1 MANPFKGMGG
11 GMPDVNKLMAKVR
24 EDGEKMQAKLDA
36 ARLDGSSG
44 GGSVKV
50 LADGHGHLLELT
62 ISPEAVD
69 PADVETLQDM
79 ILLAVR
85 EALEKSETLREA
97 EAQKMI
103 PSGIPGLNIPGL
115 F

>member
-1 MANPFKGMGG
+1 MANPFKGMG

-36 ARLDGSSG
+36 ARLDGSAG
-44 GGSVKV
+44 GGAVKAV
-50 LADGHGHLLELT
+50 ADGHGHLLELT
-62 ISPEAVD
+62 ISPEAID
-69 PADVETLQDM
+69 PEDGEMLQDT
-79 ILLAVR
+79 ILSAIR
-85 EALEKSETLREA
+85 EALAKSETLRED

>member
-1 MANPFKGMGG
+1 MANPFKGMG

-36 ARLDGSSG
+36 TRSEGSSG
-44 GGSVKV
+44 GGAVKAV
-50 LADGHGHLLELT
+50 ADGHGHLLELT
-62 ISPEAVD
+62 ISP
-69 PADVETLQDM
+69 DVFEGGDAETLQDM
-79 ILLAVR
+79 VLLAVK